1 MSKLRAFLLI
11 GLISL
16 TGVLAGCAG
25 CGHVNIRCT
34 SLSSAITERLRSDA
48 DPVIRSTGIKPA

>member
-25 CGHVNIRCT
+25 CGCEMPNPC
-34 SLSSAITERLRSDA
+34 DA
-48 DPVIRSTGIKPA
+48 PNPCDTGCDAPNPCDTGCDPCG